1 MSATL
6 HREWTS
12 GMRPNSPAR
21 RLRQSARYYKTLQF
35 AVAVIAF
42 AAVGLATVAVIN
54 GTIAQVMTV
63 LFSVTMPGS
72 YARYE
77 AARKAAARGVA
88 GMM

>member
-1 MSATL
+1 MCVFVPSIC
-6 HREWTS
+6 
-12 GMRPNSPAR
+12 G
-21 RLRQSARYYKTLQF
+21 KTLQF

-42 AAVGLATVAVIN
+42 AAVGVATIAVIN

>member
-21 RLRQSARYYKTLQF
+21 RLRQSAT
-35 AVAVIAF
+35 I
-42 AAVGLATVAVIN
+42 AVIN